1 MLAKAGTIR
10 GAATVVLAA
19 MARGTE
25 TQTSGTATDAQLMP
39 AIDQFLFCCAGVA
52 VLFTGLIL
60 YHYLKQ

>member
-1 MLAKAGTIR
+1 
-10 GAATVVLAA
+10 
-19 MARGTE
+19 
-25 TQTSGTATDAQLMP
+25 MP